1 MAATPLKE
9 VSLPSFVSNQLH
21 HHSRFYL
28 AMLIGAVALFLA
40 RDLPPPLPEA
50 ITGDTFF
57 LSFLMMGWWLVF
69 RLTASDLR
77 LRADIEDEGGIAVTI
92 ITVGALGYASF
103 AVFEALHG
111 KSLNSPLALTLA
123 LAGAPLGWFMLHT
136 VSALRYAHLY
146 YNDDEEEGYIP
157 PLKFPE
163 CIEPGPWDFMYF
175 SFVVGMTAQVSD
187 ALVQTVEMRKTV
199 LAHSV
204 VSFFFNTVL
213 IAMAVN
219 AAVAIAS

>member
-1 MAATPLKE
+1 MVIGVAAL
-9 VSLPSFVSNQLH
+9 VL
-21 HHSRFYL
+21 SRNF
-28 AMLIGAVALFLA
+28 
-40 RDLPPPLPEA
+40 RSPLPEA
-50 ITGDTFF
+50 IAGDSFF
-57 LSFLMMGWWLVF
+57 LSFLVMSWWL
-69 RLTASDLR
+69 LLHMTSADLR
-77 LRADIEDEGGIAVTI
+77 RRADIEDEGGIAVTL
-92 ITVGALGYASF
+92 ITIGAIAYASF
-103 AVFEALHG
+103 AVFATLHE
-111 KSLNSPLALTLA
+111 KSLNSPVTLSFA

-146 YNDDEEEGYIP
+146 YNDDEEEGYVP

-175 SFVVGMTAQVSD
+175 ALVVGMTAQVSD
-187 ALVQTVEMRKTV
+187 ALVQTTEMRRTV

>member
-1 MAATPLKE
+1 
-9 VSLPSFVSNQLH
+9 
-21 HHSRFYL
+21 
-28 AMLIGAVALFLA
+28 MLIGVSSLAVARL
-40 RDLPPPLPEA
+40 LPSPLPEA
-50 ITGDTFF
+50 IGGDAFF
-57 LSFLMMGWWLVF
+57 LSFLAMSWWLVF

-77 LRADIEDEGGIAVTI
+77 QRADIEDEGGLVVTI
-92 ITVGALGYASF
+92 ITIGAIAYASF
-103 AVFEALHG
+103 AVFETLHG
-111 KSLNSPLALTLA
+111 KSLNNPLTVIAA

-146 YNDDEEEGYIP
+146 YNDDEEEGYVP

-163 CIEPGPWDFMYF
+163 CLEPGPWDFMYF
-175 SFVVGMTAQVSD
+175 ALVVGMTAQVSD
-187 ALVQTVEMRKTV
+187 ALVQTTQMRKTV
-199 LAHSV
+199 LAHSI

>member
-1 MAATPLKE
+1 MAFGIASLILARH
-9 VSLPSFVSNQLH
+9 LPS
-21 HHSRFYL
+21 
-28 AMLIGAVALFLA
+28 
-40 RDLPPPLPEA
+40 PLPEA
-50 ITGDTFF
+50 IGGDVFF
-57 LSFLMMGWWLVF
+57 LSFLLMSWWLVF

-77 LRADIEDEGGIAVTI
+77 RRADIEDEGGIIVSL
-92 ITVGALGYASF
+92 ITVGAIGYASL
-103 AVFEALHG
+103 AIFETLHG
-111 KSLNSPLALTLA
+111 KSLHSPLTVIVALV
-123 LAGAPLGWFMLHT
+123 GAPLGWFMLHT

-146 YNDDEEEGYIP
+146 YNNDEEEGYVP

-163 CIEPGPWDFMYF
+163 CLEPGPWDFIYF
-175 SFVVGMTAQVSD
+175 ALVVGMTAQVSD
-187 ALVQTVEMRKTV
+187 ALVQTTQMRKTV

>member
-1 MAATPLKE
+1 MAAAPLRE
-9 VSLPSFVSNQLH
+9 ALLRSFITNQLH

-28 AMLIGAVALFLA
+28 ALAIGLGALIAA
-40 RDLPPPLPEA
+40 RNLPSPLPESIA
-50 ITGDTFF
+50 GDTFF
-57 LSFLMMGWWLVF
+57 VSFLVMSWWLVF
-69 RLTASDLR
+69 RLTSSDLR

-92 ITVGALGYASF
+92 ITVAALAYASF
-103 AVFEALHG
+103 AVFESLHG
-111 KSLNSPLALTLA
+111 KSLGSPLTLSLA

-146 YNDDEEEGYIP
+146 YNNDEDEGYVP

-175 SFVVGMTAQVSD
+175 SLVVGMTAQVSD
-187 ALVQTVEMRKTV
+187 ALVQTTDMRTTV

>member
-1 MAATPLKE
+1 MI
-9 VSLPSFVSNQLH
+9 SNQLH
-21 HHSRFYL
+21 HHARFYL
-28 AMLIGAVALFLA
+28 ALAAGVVSLVLA
-40 RDLPPPLPEA
+40 RHLPSPLPEA
-50 ITGDTFF
+50 IGGDVFF
-57 LSFLMMGWWLVF
+57 LSFLLMSWWLVF

-77 LRADIEDEGGIAVTI
+77 RRADIEDEGGIIVTL
-92 ITVGALGYASF
+92 ITIGAIGYASL
-103 AVFEALHG
+103 AVFETLHG
-111 KSLNSPLALTLA
+111 KSLNNPMIVFVA

-146 YNDDEEEGYIP
+146 YSNDEEQGYVP

-163 CIEPGPWDFMYF
+163 CLEPGPWDFIYF
-175 SFVVGMTAQVSD
+175 ALVVGMTAQVSD
-187 ALVQTVEMRKTV
+187 ALVQTTQMRKTV

>member
-1 MAATPLKE
+1 MAFGIA
-9 VSLPSFVSNQLH
+9 SL
-21 HHSRFYL
+21 
-28 AMLIGAVALFLA
+28 ILA
-40 RDLPPPLPEA
+40 RDLPSPLPEA
-50 ITGDTFF
+50 IGGDVFF
-57 LSFLMMGWWLVF
+57 LSFLLMSWWLVF

-77 LRADIEDEGGIAVTI
+77 RRADIEDEGGIIVSL
-92 ITVGALGYASF
+92 ITVGAIGYASL
-103 AVFEALHG
+103 AIFETLHG
-111 KSLNSPLALTLA
+111 KSLHSPLTVIVALV
-123 LAGAPLGWFMLHT
+123 GAPLGWFMLHT

-146 YNDDEEEGYIP
+146 YNNDEEEGYVP

-163 CIEPGPWDFMYF
+163 CLEPGPWDFIYF
-175 SFVVGMTAQVSD
+175 ALVVGMTAQVSD
-187 ALVQTVEMRKTV
+187 ALVQTTQMRKTV

>member
-1 MAATPLKE
+1 MAFGIA
-9 VSLPSFVSNQLH
+9 SL
-21 HHSRFYL
+21 
-28 AMLIGAVALFLA
+28 ILA
-40 RDLPPPLPEA
+40 RDLPSPLPEA
-50 ITGDTFF
+50 IGGDVFF
-57 LSFLMMGWWLVF
+57 LSFLLMSWWLVF

-77 LRADIEDEGGIAVTI
+77 RRADIEDEGGIIVSL
-92 ITVGALGYASF
+92 ITVGAIGYASL
-103 AVFEALHG
+103 AIFETLHG
-111 KSLNSPLALTLA
+111 KSLHSPLIVIVALV
-123 LAGAPLGWFMLHT
+123 GAPLGWFMLHT

-146 YNDDEEEGYIP
+146 YNNDEEEGYVP

-163 CIEPGPWDFMYF
+163 CLEPGPWDFIYF
-175 SFVVGMTAQVSD
+175 ALAVGMTAQVSD
-187 ALVQTVEMRKTV
+187 ALVQTTQMRKTV

>member
-1 MAATPLKE
+1 MAFGIA
-9 VSLPSFVSNQLH
+9 SL
-21 HHSRFYL
+21 
-28 AMLIGAVALFLA
+28 ILA
-40 RDLPPPLPEA
+40 RDLPSPLPEA
-50 ITGDTFF
+50 IGGDVFF
-57 LSFLMMGWWLVF
+57 LSFLLMSWWLVF

-77 LRADIEDEGGIAVTI
+77 RRADIEDEGGIIVSL
-92 ITVGALGYASF
+92 ITVGAIGYASL
-103 AVFEALHG
+103 AIFETLHG
-111 KSLNSPLALTLA
+111 KSLHSPLTVIVALV
-123 LAGAPLGWFMLHT
+123 GAPLGWFMLHT

-146 YNDDEEEGYIP
+146 YNNDEEEGYVL

-163 CIEPGPWDFMYF
+163 CLEPGPWDFIYF
-175 SFVVGMTAQVSD
+175 ALVVGMTAQVSD
-187 ALVQTVEMRKTV
+187 ALVQTTQMRKTV